1 VKFKSKPIRRNFNLS
16 LNRRISM
23 SQNPMGSSSK
33 KTKIIGYLLFL
44 LALFCF
50 FNAQAVRAEN
60 ALDGKFLNTWIKG
73 NGKQINDNNGQLQLA
88 KLKKKDY
95 VIQVK
100 LEAYDCDTGDTT
112 DFTQNDCGGYCYAI
126 TSLKFDS
133 GSCEEEDIG
142 DLYTCG
148 GDEKTG
154 SAIISTFNDPNSFE
168 AAFITQQVF
177 TKDGTLKKLE
187 SKAGSGKIDDED
199 TSIEPDAVLKNVLL
213 KATEIA
219 EDELDCTP

>member
-1 VKFKSKPIRRNFNLS
+1 MSPKQQDDNLKPIKVL
-16 LNRRISM
+16 
-23 SQNPMGSSSK
+23 
-33 KTKIIGYLLFL
+33 GYLLFL
-44 LALFCF
+44 SAIFCF
-50 FNAQAVRAEN
+50 FNAPAVWAEN
-60 ALDGKFLNTWIKG
+60 ALDGKILNAWVKG
-73 NGKQINDNNGQLQLA
+73 NGKQINDHNGKLQVA
-88 KLKKKDY
+88 KLKKKDNE
-95 VIQVK
+95 IQIK
-100 LEAYDCDTGDTT
+100 LEAYDCDTGDAI

-126 TSLKFDS
+126 TSLKSDS
-133 GSCEEEDIG
+133 RSCEEEDIG

-148 GDEKTG
+148 RDEKTG
-154 SAIISTFNDPNSFE
+154 SAIISTFDDPNSFE

-213 KATEIA
+213 KATEID